1 MTATCFPRW
10 RRAWIRYGITAA
22 FLLLAAGTGLDAVCN
37 DDWAG
42 LVLLPGIGLQLLGAV
57 FSLGMALVSWIRF
70 DYRDALA
77 EVGIAVLLLLSIAA
91 APVVMGL
98 FMRGGCE

>member
-1 MTATCFPRW
+1 MTATPFLPW

-22 FLLLAAGTGLDAVCN
+22 FLVLGAGSGLSAVCN

-42 LVLLPGIGLQLLGAV
+42 LLLLPGIGLQLLGTV
-57 FSLGMALVSWIRF
+57 FSLGMALIAWIRF

-77 EVGIAVLLLLSIAA
+77 ELGVAVLLLLSIPLAFMA
-91 APVVMGL
+91 MDL